1 MSEPDRNKR
10 PRLSRD
16 EARTFLRI
24 IGLARPYWLRLLGGM
39 FCSIVGGGSIIAM
52 FLTAQQLLDFLL
64 EHGHTE
70 DYPTP
75 IVKMVEP
82 DTDGVAAAAGTVD
95 IVTQIPVTDVD
106 PVDAASGGMNPASV
120 AEEAPADEPLDRQLF
135 RRYLPSGARERLNNI
150 GIEEML
156 ILSGVM
162 LLIIILN
169 SAAVFGSIFFLQWVG
184 QRVVMDLRIRFFA
197 HLQRLPVA
205 FYNVSRT
212 GDMISRT
219 IADTQLLQ
227 QTVASTITDL
237 VRQPVMLIM
246 VLTYIIYTEW
256 RLALFSVFLVP
267 IVVIPI
273 QIIGRKVRRVSREGQ
288 KRLADL
294 TSVMQEALS
303 GVVVV
308 KAFGQEAREERRF
321 SKQCYGF
328 FQRIMSATKAKAFN
342 DPITHI
348 LGGMGG
354 IGVLVYALIA
364 HKPIEDCVIF
374 ACAIWALYEPLKKLG
389 RISMEIQQSAAAAD
403 RVFEILDTPVTVK
416 NRPDA
421 SELDEDLR
429 ELVFDNVAF
438 SYQEDGERP
447 VFTSLNLRIPAG
459 QSLAVVG
466 PSGCGKTTLISLLL
480 RFFDVTG
487 GSIRFNDTDIRDCT
501 VESLRSHMGL
511 VMQETFL
518 FADTVAANIAY
529 GAPDSTA
536 EQIEDA
542 ARRANAHD
550 FITELPQGYDTIL
563 GERGAGL
570 SGGQRQR
577 LAIARAILRQPPI
590 LILDEA
596 TSALDTQSERMVQA
610 DIDRLMGRY
619 TVIVIAH
626 RLSTIAK
633 CDRIAVLGDGGVLE
647 YGTHEELHAA
657 QGLYR
662 ELHDLQFAPREAQIA
677 CGEAEE

>member
-1 MSEPDRNKR
+1 MSPPDRRKR
-10 PRLSRD
+10 SRLSRD

-24 IGLARPYWLRLLGGM
+24 VGLAKPYWLRLLGGM
-39 FCSIVGGGSIIAM
+39 ICSIVGGGSIIAM

-64 EHGHTE
+64 DQGHTGLGIE
-70 DYPTP
+70 APAEETP
-75 IVKMVEP
+75 PASEFYTQP
-82 DTDGVAAAAGTVD
+82 EAETTLGDGAAAGDGGAPLPAV
-95 IVTQIPVTDVD
+95 VTPGKTDS
-106 PVDAASGGMNPASV
+106 ASGVSDA
-120 AEEAPADEPLDRQLF
+120 LDRQIF
-135 RRYLPSGARERLNNI
+135 RRFMPDGVKERLNNI
-150 GIEEML
+150 GIKEML
-156 ILSGVM
+156 VLSGVM
-162 LLIIILN
+162 LLIITLN

-205 FYNVSRT
+205 FYNTSRT

-246 VLTYIIYTEW
+246 VLAFIIYTEW
-256 RLALFSVFLVP
+256 RLALFSVVLVP
-267 IVVIPI
+267 VVVIPI

-321 SKQCYGF
+321 SEQCHGF

-354 IGVLVYALIA
+354 IGVLLYALIV

-374 ACAIWALYEPLKKLG
+374 ACAIWALYEPLKKIG

-403 RVFEILDTPVTVK
+403 RIFEILDTPVTVK

-421 SELDEDLR
+421 RELEDELR

-438 SYQEDGERP
+438 SYQEDGERS
-447 VFTSLNLRIPAG
+447 VFTNLNLRIPAG

-529 GAPDSTA
+529 GTPDATA
-536 EQIEDA
+536 EQVEDA
-542 ARRANAHD
+542 ARRANAHE
-550 FITELPQGYDTIL
+550 FIMELPAGYQTIL

-610 DIDRLMGRY
+610 DIDRLMGKY

-633 CDRIAVLGDGGVLE
+633 CDRIAVLGNGGLLE
-647 YGTHEELHAA
+647 YGTHEELYAA

-662 ELHDLQFAPREAQIA
+662 ELHDLQFAPRSQELA
-677 CGEAEE
+677 CKSVEV